1 MENISPTRMNLLQRR
16 SQIIL
21 ALQGVELLKRKR
33 DALVSNFFEVAR
45 KASRSRQELE
55 GLSQQ
60 AYSHL
65 AFAKAYGKPE
75 NIKVAEISSG
85 REILSEIETINIWGV
100 KVPEIKTPYL
110 KREPWERDWNPSF
123 QNIYMLKASEEFEL
137 LMEKIISLANEEIK
151 IERLGEEIKKTT
163 RRVNALEQVVVPRI
177 RSEISFIKAVLE
189 EREREDTFR
198 LKRLKKK
205 RQG

>member
-55 GLSQQ
+55 ELSRQ
-60 AYSHL
+60 AHLSL
-65 AFAKAYGKPE
+65 AFSKAYGKPE
-75 NIKVAEISSG
+75 NIRVAEISSE
-85 REILSEIETINIWGV
+85 RDILSEIETKNIWGV
-100 KVPEIKTPYL
+100 RVPEIKTPHL
-110 KREPWERDWNPSF
+110 KREPWERDWNPAF
-123 QNIYMLKASEEFEL
+123 QNFHLLKASEEFER
-137 LMEKIISLANEEIK
+137 LMERIISLANDEIK
-151 IERLGEEIKKTT
+151 IERLGQEIKKTT

-177 RSEISFIKAVLE
+177 RGEIAFIKAALE

>member
-16 SQIIL
+16 AQIVL

-45 KASRSRQELE
+45 QASRSRRELE
-55 GLSQQ
+55 ELSRK
-60 AYSHL
+60 AHL
-65 AFAKAYGKPE
+65 SLALSKAFGRPE
-75 NIKVAEISSG
+75 DTRVAEISSK
-85 REILSEIETINIWGV
+85 REILSEIETKNIWGV
-100 KVPEIKTPYL
+100 RVPEIKTPHL
-110 KREPWERDWNPSF
+110 RREPWERDWNPAF
-123 QNIYMLKASEEFEL
+123 QNIHLLKASEEFER

-151 IERLGEEIKKTT
+151 IERLGGEIKKTT
-163 RRVNALEQVVVPRI
+163 RRVNALEQVVVPQI
-177 RSEISFIKAVLE
+177 RTEITFIKGVLE

-205 RQG
+205 RQD